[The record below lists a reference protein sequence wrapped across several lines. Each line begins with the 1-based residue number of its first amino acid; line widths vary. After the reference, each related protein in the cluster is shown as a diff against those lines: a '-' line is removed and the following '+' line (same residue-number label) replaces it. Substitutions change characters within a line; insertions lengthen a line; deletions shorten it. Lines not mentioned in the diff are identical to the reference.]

1 MFRVHWV
8 SVIALLH
15 PHVNHQFRTLLQ
27 DTKILKMFF
36 LYAIEKFINR
46 LEAKMTNVDPSI
58 VRQYIQLLKNKYF
71 KPCIWGKVIEFKV
84 IEILPEQNSTWGH
97 ILTHKSYNEIVDKIA
112 SHLLAQKQD
121 QKWNLMLFGKLFLT
135 FSLI

>member
-1 MFRVHWV
+1 
-8 SVIALLH
+8 
-15 PHVNHQFRTLLQ
+15 
-27 DTKILKMFF
+27 MFF
-36 LYAIEKFINR
+36 LYAIETFINR

-71 KPCIWGKVIEFKV
+71 KPCIWVKVIEFKV
-84 IEILPEQNSTWGH
+84 IEILPEQNSTSGH

-121 QKWNLMLFGKLFLT
+121 QK
-135 FSLI
+135 

>member
-1 MFRVHWV
+1 
-8 SVIALLH
+8 
-15 PHVNHQFRTLLQ
+15 
-27 DTKILKMFF
+27 MFF
-36 LYAIEKFINR
+36 LYAIEKFIKR

-71 KPCIWGKVIEFKV
+71 KPCIWVKVIEFKV
-84 IEILPEQNSTWGH
+84 IEILPEQNSTSGH

-121 QKWNLMLFGKLFLT
+121 QK
-135 FSLI
+135 

>member
-1 MFRVHWV
+1 
-8 SVIALLH
+8 
-15 PHVNHQFRTLLQ
+15 
-27 DTKILKMFF
+27 MFF
-36 LYAIEKFINR
+36 LYAIEKFINQ

-71 KPCIWGKVIEFKV
+71 KPCIWVKVIEFKV
-84 IEILPEQNSTWGH
+84 IEILPEQNSTSGH

-121 QKWNLMLFGKLFLT
+121 QK
-135 FSLI
+135 